1 MKISPTQAPM
11 RKHKHEIVV
20 CKILSDLDSVFKS
33 EAVHNLI
40 EFRNVLLPPGEVK
53 RSSINLLIFL
63 GVKNYDKTHQTW
75 PRAQILD
82 AESEEIG
89 CRRKQETKIPCRE
102 NMERRKDREIS
113 SCKSLHSPQHTD
125 QNRWFDS
132 KLSDV
137 IVKTESALP
146 KFEEKHWKPIEVNMK
161 FIQEKKPPTR
171 TETKPTNF
179 LL

>member
-113 SCKSLHSPQHTD
+113 SCKSLLHNTLIKTVD
-125 QNRWFDS
+125 LIQNC
-132 KLSDV
+132 L
-137 IVKTESALP
+137 
-146 KFEEKHWKPIEVNMK
+146 M
-161 FIQEKKPPTR
+161 
-171 TETKPTNF
+171 
-179 LL
+179 